1 MIYGFDIDGTICNNT
16 EGNYPEAIPRPEV
29 ISKLNELYDA
39 GHTIV
44 MHTARGGT
52 TGIDWAELTEQ
63 QLKTWNVKYHQLVLG
78 KITADAY
85 IDDKCIHVSDFI
97 EGMKIPK
104 GRSSDEARR

>member
-1 MIYGFDIDGTICNNT
+1 MIYCIDVDGTICNNT
-16 EGNYPEAIPRPEV
+16 EGNYPEAVPRPEV
-29 ISKLNELYDA
+29 ISRLNELYDA

-52 TGIDWAELTEQ
+52 TGIDWSELTEQ
-63 QLKTWNVKYHQLVLG
+63 QLKTWNVKYHRLVLG
-78 KITADAY
+78 KLAADAY